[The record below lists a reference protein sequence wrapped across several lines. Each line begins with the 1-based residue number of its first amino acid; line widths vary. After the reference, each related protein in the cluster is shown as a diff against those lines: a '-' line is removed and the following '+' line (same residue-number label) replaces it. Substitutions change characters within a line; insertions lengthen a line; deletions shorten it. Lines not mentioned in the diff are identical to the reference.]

1 MKYLFFGLGP
11 WYGQNIDNVLRSQK
25 DKFQNAVLQ
34 IVQTSTTIKVI
45 MTSRETALHIEHYSW
60 YKVHELSSKAA
71 ISLLDRKLPKMH
83 KLWRYSFI
91 LNFELDNTI

>member
-45 MTSRETALHIEHYSW
+45 MTSRETAPY
-60 YKVHELSSKAA
+60 
-71 ISLLDRKLPKMH
+71 
-83 KLWRYSFI
+83 I
-91 LNFELDNTI
+91 LNTTLGIKYLNLVLKLQYPSWIENFRRCINYGDIVLF